1 MKQNQ
6 QTTKEHENFFKW
18 HRVKNCVSI
27 LGDSGEP
34 VETWIEH
41 DSMNYIT
48 VDGFQAPMYYQR
60 VINYDTDIAGLTE
73 VIERSVSCE
82 QAISYKCN
90 NSRIMLQAEIDSKL
104 LIVFVFCYYQ

>member
-1 MKQNQ
+1 MEQGLK
-6 QTTKEHENFFKW
+6 FLFLF
-18 HRVKNCVSI
+18 